1 MTVKLLLRLART
13 TGRRGLPFDER
24 IPNAL
29 TARTLRASKAGKN
42 VKRLGNKQELFADLG
57 L

>member
-1 MTVKLLLRLART
+1 M
-13 TGRRGLPFDER
+13 PFDVR

-42 VKRLGNKQELFADLG
+42 VRRFGSKAALFADLRG
-57 L
+57 